1 MLYIQVKKNNKN
13 IIQKIKNFY
22 LSLYKQ
28 RLYALTAYFL
38 KEFKTED
45 FFTLFKQKFPLIVG
59 FLNIFLVYLPL
70 ESSCLLFAESGFCPA
85 LYGLQ
90 AA

>member
-38 KEFKTED
+38 KEFKPKLKKINKNDGKTE
-45 FFTLFKQKFPLIVG
+45 
-59 FLNIFLVYLPL
+59 
-70 ESSCLLFAESGFCPA
+70 
-85 LYGLQ
+85 
-90 AA
+90 